1 MKKTLAILLTAL
13 MLISCMTIF
22 ASADGVEARELIIL
36 DCDTAFGSFELDTE
50 EKTQGEASC
59 SCVLNADRV
68 NECKDVSAD
77 ISDYDTLEFDLWVS
91 DVEFFNLPCQ
101 SQFELCSGGKC
112 DVEEWAQTLQS
123 FAGAIEG
130 GEPKQGWNHLTFSYA
145 DGCGGLNPASL
156 NYIRFYIVQVGGT
169 EYAEKAYTYKLDNVK
184 VTNRHEVELAA
195 AAEVVKPVVDLIK
208 AIGLDG
214 DVTAAN
220 YEAVK
225 AATEAARAAYKELND
240 VQQSAIE
247 SADYKLLTTA
257 ERSIKAYE
265 KELANPTTDAPETK
279 AADAGETSA
288 EVKDTDASGETEEG
302 GNKWLVPVIIAAAVV
317 IAAIVVF
324 LLAKKKK

>member
-1 MKKTLAILLTAL
+1 MKKTLAFLLTAL
-13 MLISCMTIF
+13 MLISCMTVF
-22 ASADGVEARELIIL
+22 ASAEGVEPRELIIL

-91 DVEFFNLPCQ
+91 DPEFFNLPCQ
-101 SQFELCSGGKC
+101 GQFELTSSGKC
-112 DVEEWAQTLQS
+112 DTEEWAQTLQN
-123 FAGAIEG
+123 FAGAVEG
-130 GEPKQGWNHLTFSYA
+130 GEPKQGWNHLVFSYK
-145 DGCGGLNPASL
+145 DGAAGLNTSAL

-184 VTNRHEVELAA
+184 VTNRYEVELAA

-257 ERSIKAYE
+257 ERAIKAYE
-265 KELANPTTDAPETK
+265 KALENPETK
-279 AADAGETSA
+279 AEETKAAGETSA
-288 EVKDTDASGETEEG
+288 DAKDTEAKDPAEEG
-302 GNKWLVPVIIAAAVV
+302 GSNTGLIIGIVAAVVV
-317 IAAIVVF
+317 IAAVVVF